1 MYVQEVLSG
10 ARCYDFNAN
19 TSLAFQAVKNLTAH
33 PTYLRFGLFF
43 FINLRLFLVKFG
55 EKVVFLKGSVKFSTI
70 GDFEDLMLF

>member
-1 MYVQEVLSG
+1 MILTQIPHWRFKQSKILLLIPLIYVLG
-10 ARCYDFNAN
+10 C
-19 TSLAFQAVKNLTAH
+19 
-33 PTYLRFGLFF
+33 FF